1 MRPTQHAISVL
12 LAVSLCVVGCSKNR
26 ESRKTNQPAKDAPAT
41 SKPVEAPPSAQ
52 AVRDGD
58 EGFVKPVTPAATLAS
73 SSFADGEAA
82 YQAKK
87 FADATA
93 IFEAYTE
100 RKPGNAWGHYM
111 LGLSAWK
118 SGDFAK
124 SEKAFD
130 KALSIDPN
138 HVKSLV
144 NAARLFIDQQR
155 HDDAITKL
163 TVASEIAPD
172 SSEVQRLLARTYA
185 SQGKTDEAVA
195 AYTRAIELNESDA
208 WSMNNLA
215 LLLIEAKRAQEALPL
230 LLKAVDLRSNVAEFH
245 NNLGMALEHTGSF
258 RAAAEAYSD
267 ALLVDPR
274 YEKAK
279 QNLAR
284 VQAVKSST
292 EVQ

>member
-1 MRPTQHAISVL
+1 MTRRQLVTTLMLVAAL
-12 LAVSLCVVGCSKNR
+12 GAAGCSKR
-26 ESRKTNQPAKDAPAT
+26 GDKKQTKTPPKETAVVKPVDLPNSAPAKRVD
-41 SKPVEAPPSAQ
+41 
-52 AVRDGD
+52 D
-58 EGFVKPVTPAATLAS
+58 EGFVLPATPKVTLS
-73 SSFADGEAA
+73 SSFEEGEAA
-82 YQAKK
+82 FQSKQYAE
-87 FADATA
+87 AVA

-100 RKPGNAWGHYM
+100 RKPGNGWGHYM

-118 SGDFAK
+118 NGDFEK

-130 KALSIDPN
+130 KALSIDPE

-144 NAARLFIDQQR
+144 NSSRLFIDQKR
-155 HDDAITKL
+155 HEDAITRL
-163 TVASEIAPD
+163 TMASEIAPD

-185 SQGKTDEAVA
+185 DQGKTDEAVT
-195 AYTRAIELNESDA
+195 AYRQAIDLNDNDV
-208 WSMNNLA
+208 WSMNNLG
-215 LLLIEAKRAQEALPL
+215 LLLIEARRADEALPL
-230 LLKAVDLRSNVAEFH
+230 LLRAVELRKSVAEFH

-284 VQAVKSST
+284 VEAVKSGT
-292 EVQ
+292 EIK